1 MAVIFRRGSR
11 VFWVFNLVFF
21 AAHNALMLLNTF
33 GWAFRRTQKLQ
44 LAAMLATLFSWVVMG
59 AWHGFGYC
67 LCTDWHFQIRRE
79 LGIYGGESSYTQLLL
94 NQLPGVNVS
103 VQAANL
109 MTGIVMVFILL
120 ATSAVWVKRFR
131 AARQTP
137 ETPSSVS

>member
-1 MAVIFRRGSR
+1 
-11 VFWVFNLVFF
+11 
-21 AAHNALMLLNTF
+21 MLLNTF